1 MPSLPNGGKATG
13 VPRTASTEGRIMHE
27 LTELT
32 ELIKLW
38 ERLIGT
44 APSQQQFEIWMAQFD
59 FEITK
64 QGILKTAM
72 KNMSLDGLMTAEHR
86 VRFASKCMIV
96 HAQRDIE
103 HAANRAAIAKEMEG
117 L

>member
-1 MPSLPNGGKATG
+1 
-13 VPRTASTEGRIMHE
+13 MHE
-27 LTELT
+27 LTELTEVLT

-96 HAQRDIE
+96 RAQRDAE
-103 HAANRAAIAKEMEG
+103 HAANRAAVAKEMESTEE

>member
-13 VPRTASTEGRIMHE
+13 VPRTASPEGRIMSGKLNE
-27 LTELT
+27 LTELLT

-86 VRFASKCMIV
+86 VQFASKCMIMQ
-96 HAQRDIE
+96 AQRDSE
-103 HAANRAAIAKEMEG
+103 HSTNRAA

>member
-1 MPSLPNGGKATG
+1 
-13 VPRTASTEGRIMHE
+13 MHE

-32 ELIKLW
+32 ELLTELIKLW
-38 ERLIGT
+38 ARLIGT

-64 QGILKTAM
+64 RGILKTAM

-96 HAQRDIE
+96 QAQRNVE
-103 HAANRAAIAKEMEG
+103 HAANRAAVAKEMESREE

>member
-1 MPSLPNGGKATG
+1 MSGK
-13 VPRTASTEGRIMHE
+13 
-27 LTELT
+27 LTEITELLTEPLT

-44 APSQQQFEIWMAQFD
+44 APSPQQFEIWLAQFD

-96 HAQRDIE
+96 QGR
-103 HAANRAAIAKEMEG
+103 EMSNTPPTVR